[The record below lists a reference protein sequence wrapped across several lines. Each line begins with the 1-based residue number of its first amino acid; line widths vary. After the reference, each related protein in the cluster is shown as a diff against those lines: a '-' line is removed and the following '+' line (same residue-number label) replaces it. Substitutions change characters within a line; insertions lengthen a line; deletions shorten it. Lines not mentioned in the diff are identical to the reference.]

1 MQRLLINFRNNQM
14 MLHNDKQS
22 NLVSSAAI
30 LLAFS
35 RVRSF
40 SSGLSKE
47 ASFSI
52 SLLNTIS
59 LSPKHSISTLQI
71 TPYIWRTWL
80 KRWLFFSGV
89 NIGFIRI
96 RNISFNVSSLS
107 MSHVYWSS
115 SWVYSRFR
123 SGHSLI
129 IALWSNLIG
138 IKIERLIFSTV
149 YILIINKLTTYDLK

>member
-1 MQRLLINFRNNQM
+1 
-14 MLHNDKQS
+14 MLHDDKQS

-35 RVRSF
+35 TVRSF

-59 LSPKHSISTLQI
+59 FSPKHSCSILQI
-71 TPYIWRTWL
+71 KPYIWRTWL
-80 KRWLFFSGV
+80 KRWLFSGV

-96 RNISFNVSSLS
+96 RNISINVSSLS
-107 MSHVYWSS
+107 MSIEHHLESIHVLEVDIHWLHYIAPWSD
-115 SWVYSRFR
+115 
-123 SGHSLI
+123 
-129 IALWSNLIG
+129 LIG
-138 IKIERLIFSTV
+138 IKIERLIFGTL
-149 YILIINKLTTYDLK
+149 YILIILYINILYNI